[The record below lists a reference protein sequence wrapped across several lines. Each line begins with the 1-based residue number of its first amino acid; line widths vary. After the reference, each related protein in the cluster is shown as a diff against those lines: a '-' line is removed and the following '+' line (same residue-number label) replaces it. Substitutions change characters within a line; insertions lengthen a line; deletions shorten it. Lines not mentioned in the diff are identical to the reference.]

1 MAVDQRAWTL
11 CEISFSGGNA
21 KYKMLLEAGLEEYSL
36 RIKKVQLDK
45 VEMYWHSMA
54 SLSDQQG
61 DESKLKAEEVKNIA
75 KQRFTTQGQLWQPW
89 MSEVQEEAKLSPEAK
104 EVRMAIRAK
113 LNPVI
118 KVETEA
124 EIIMKALAEEE
135 CLVRKPASSACCDEE
150 EKVESNSMIDELAEN
165 SALNQLEEEE
175 KMSKKE
181 MEMDL
186 EADRLLAPEWMESMS
201 KIDKLKNYAEVAE
214 QPDFKKLM
222 LRQFNLNTKEV
233 EKHADAKQLNYMM
246 KAETEAEENKMQLK
260 EVEQSLKVEMK
271 LMHDLKAEAVQVRN
285 MKQNL
290 MVEKLLEF
298 CKQNLEVVECEKEG
312 HEALELLVD
321 KQAAAAG

>member
-1 MAVDQRAWTL
+1 MA
-11 CEISFSGGNA
+11 
-21 KYKMLLEAGLEEYSL
+21 M
-36 RIKKVQLDK
+36 
-45 VEMYWHSMA
+45 
-54 SLSDQQG
+54 
-61 DESKLKAEEVKNIA
+61 
-75 KQRFTTQGQLWQPW
+75 
-89 MSEVQEEAKLSPEAK
+89 
-104 EVRMAIRAK
+104 RAK

-201 KIDKLKNYAEVAE
+201 KIDELKNYAEVAE

-233 EKHADAKQLNYMM
+233 EKHADAKQLNNMM
-246 KAETEAEENKMQLK
+246 KVETEAKENRMQLK

-271 LMHDLKAEAVQVRN
+271 LMHALKAEPVQVRN

>member
-1 MAVDQRAWTL
+1 MA
-11 CEISFSGGNA
+11 
-21 KYKMLLEAGLEEYSL
+21 M
-36 RIKKVQLDK
+36 
-45 VEMYWHSMA
+45 
-54 SLSDQQG
+54 
-61 DESKLKAEEVKNIA
+61 
-75 KQRFTTQGQLWQPW
+75 
-89 MSEVQEEAKLSPEAK
+89 
-104 EVRMAIRAK
+104 RAK

-201 KIDKLKNYAEVAE
+201 KIDELKNYAEVAE

-260 EVEQSLKVEMK
+260 KDLVEVSLSKMVEMK
-271 LMHDLKAEAVQVRN
+271 LMHALKAEAVQV
-285 MKQNL
+285 
-290 MVEKLLEF
+290 E
-298 CKQNLEVVECEKEG
+298 ECEKEG
-312 HEALELLVD
+312 HKAPQLLVD